1 METPNIRKG
10 IAGWKLTKRPM
21 GIIYDPSI
29 ISPEYHTDSNS
40 QTAD

>member
-21 GIIYDPSI
+21 GIALDPSMMMG
-29 ISPEYHTDSNS
+29 TD
-40 QTAD
+40 